1 MVILA
6 VIKFIATLSCTL
18 FTGAAIHVNLVGH
31 PARIG
36 CYTQTDAAEWE
47 PRFKRA
53 TIMQASLAIL
63 SCLAGAGAWRL
74 SGDILWLFGAVI
86 IGLVVPFTLI
96 AIMPANHKL
105 LQLNR
110 NLASDE
116 TRELLDKWGKL
127 HSLRS
132 VLSLIASLIY
142 LVLLVRG

>member
-1 MVILA
+1 
-6 VIKFIATLSCTL
+6 
-18 FTGAAIHVNLVGH
+18 
-31 PARIG
+31 
-36 CYTQTDAAEWE
+36 
-47 PRFKRA
+47 
-53 TIMQASLAIL
+53 MQASLAIL
-63 SCLAGAGAWRL
+63 SCLAGVGAWRL
-74 SGDILWLFGAVI
+74 SGDILWLVGAVI

-96 AIMPANHKL
+96 AIMPANYKL

-116 TRELLDKWGKL
+116 TRELLHKWGKL